1 MPSSLHSLTFEA
13 ADPARLAA
21 FWGDLLDREVD
32 GATLPAT
39 DTAIEI
45 RFLHADEPK
54 VEPNQMHF
62 DTTTTSW
69 EHQEATVAKAISLG
83 GAHLDFDLP
92 PDEQHVPLQDPEGN
106 EFCLIEPTNNFLKD
120 TARIGAY
127 SSDGSQAVG
136 YFWSAALDW
145 PLVWDQDEET
155 AIQSPLGGSKISWGG
170 PPLDVR
176 TTRTRLHFNLQPD
189 GEHLMEL
196 DRLVSLGANQS
207 EDAPCAAG
215 WIAMTDPDGNP
226 FCLTPPLN

>member
-1 MPSSLHSLTFEA
+1 MTSSLHSLTFLA

-21 FWGDLLDREVD
+21 FWGGVLGREVD
-32 GATLPAT
+32 GVTLLASDHEEIP
-39 DTAIEI
+39 I
-45 RFLHADEPK
+45 RFVQSDAPK

-69 EHQEATVAKAISLG
+69 DDQKETVEKVLSLG
-83 GAHLDFDLP
+83 GGKLDFDLP
-92 PDEQHVPLQDPEGN
+92 PDELHVPVHDPEGN
-106 EFCLIEPTNNFLKD
+106 EFCVIEPINNFLKD

-127 SSDGSQAVG
+127 SSDGSQEEG

-155 AIQSPLGGSKISWGG
+155 AIQSALGGSKISWGG

-176 TTRTRLHFNLQPD
+176 TTTTRLHFNLAPG
-189 GEHLMEL
+189 GERLAEI

-207 EDAPCAAG
+207 DATACEPG
-215 WIAMTDPDGNP
+215 WTAMTTPDGHP
-226 FCLTPPLN
+226 FCVTD